1 MISRWSGWKRFPRA
15 HRGENI
21 EAPICPG
28 IYEIRI
34 ASSGALFSFGV
45 SDNVAQTLSGLPLKP
60 RSFRTWFAK
69 RDQDLP
75 PDLEYRTCTTS
86 TKAEAKAV
94 ADGMIGR
101 RDNYFRGAA

>member
-28 IYEIRI
+28 IYEIRV

-45 SDNVAQTLSGLPLKP
+45 SENVAQTLSGLPLKP
-60 RSFRTWFAK
+60 RSFRGWFSR
-69 RDQDLP
+69 RDQDL
-75 PDLEYRTCTTS
+75 PDLEYRTCAAA

-94 ADGMIGR
+94 AEGMIGR